1 MIERFG
7 KVFLVCL
14 LGVILFTGC
23 NDKTSD
29 DLNDDMN
36 SGINDNNE
44 NNNDN
49 VGNDDNNQDSEDNIP
64 INRTWMVSLTG
75 YLDSD
80 NEYSNRYYGFNKDS
94 GARTTKE
101 FDLNG
106 KKYKFDVEVKTL
118 NNKLE
123 YNIYFNNELLDTIT
137 SKVVL
142 PENKFVDLFVLDGYA
157 VIGYNHSYIN
167 VYDLNNNKLVD
178 SFSIF
183 SDMTSMDNIFELT
196 NNSLSFADVSDCPFG
211 KITIEVKDNDVKI
224 SRQTLDLDERDKYN
238 MAGAAC

>member
-23 NDKTSD
+23 NDKTND

-178 SFSIF
+178 SFTIVSNFTSIVNEF
-183 SDMTSMDNIFELT
+183 VLT
-196 NNSLSFADVSDCPFG
+196 NDSLSFVDVSGCP
-211 KITIEVKDNDVKI
+211 VKKVTVKVNNNEI
-224 SRQTLDLDERDKYN
+224 DILKETMTRDELDKYELSG
-238 MAGAAC
+238 GAC